1 MAKARNH
8 LLAAAGA
15 TPSLVASRQDIELN
29 GPALGVPG
37 GSAVAADELSNA
49 LGGREP
55 RRGLSAVVGASR
67 QSWPVGHGH
76 SSMRSHCV
84 RVSRL
89 VLMGGSLRRCVKC
102 EPFPMDWVE
111 PVFDTR
117 RVTTTFEYRLTCDRC
132 HRQYPKRSPDQIHLG
147 ELARDDGWVR
157 DGKRDVCAECRH
169 EASERALQELAERS
183 ASPAFDS
190 PGAPCP

>member
-1 MAKARNH
+1 
-8 LLAAAGA
+8 
-15 TPSLVASRQDIELN
+15 
-29 GPALGVPG
+29 
-37 GSAVAADELSNA
+37 
-49 LGGREP
+49 
-55 RRGLSAVVGASR
+55 VVGASR

-117 RVTTTFEYRLTCDRC
+117 RVTTTLEYRLTCDRC